1 MPRGGSHGQ
10 STGMKPPLNPGRNQM
25 KPIIPSLI
33 AASAV
38 AKKTRVVGM
47 LVLAVGFLATPML
60 IPSAGNAQD
69 ARVAKS
75 MAALKE
81 KTAKLGAP
89 KIDGKD
95 PVGGKDVPALY
106 FGSTKMNNNFTV
118 VDEVAKED
126 GQGMA
131 ATLFVKG
138 GDEYIRVATN
148 VPKPDGS
155 GRAIGTVLAGPAL
168 ESIKT
173 GKAHYG
179 EVPVLGTP
187 YISGYEP
194 IKDASG
200 AIIGVYFV
208 GYSQDDLKAKVEG
221 QLAYAKTLLG
231 ITDSEAAA
239 WKAYEDV
246 SRANVQSMRAAHQAM
261 MIAEQ
266 SGSAM
271 DRMHAQTGMMQARL
285 DAMKALHPATEA
297 LYKAL
302 TPEQQ
307 KRADVVLSLLGSTGG
322 GLSFER

>member
-1 MPRGGSHGQ
+1 
-10 STGMKPPLNPGRNQM
+10 
-25 KPIIPSLI
+25 
-33 AASAV
+33 
-38 AKKTRVVGM
+38 
-47 LVLAVGFLATPML
+47 
-60 IPSAGNAQD
+60 
-69 ARVAKS
+69 
-75 MAALKE
+75 
-81 KTAKLGAP
+81 LGAP
-89 KIDGKD
+89 KIDGKEA
-95 PVGGKDVPALY
+95 VGGKDAPALY

-148 VPKPDGS
+148 VPKADGS
-155 GRAIGTVLAGPAL
+155 RAIGTVLAGPAL

-173 GKAHYG
+173 GKAYYG
-179 EVPVLGTP
+179 KAPILGTP
-187 YISGYEP
+187 YVTGYEP
-194 IKDASG
+194 IKDTSG

-221 QLAYAKTLLG
+221 QLAYAKTVLG

-246 SRANVQSMRAAHQAM
+246 SRANVQSMRAAQWTM
-261 MIAEQ
+261 MDAERL
-266 SGSAM
+266 GSAI
-271 DRMHAQTGMMQARL
+271 DRMQAQTGMMQARL
-285 DAMKALHPATEA
+285 DAMKALQPVTEA

-307 KRADVVLSLLGSTGG
+307 ERADTVLLLLGSTGG
-322 GLSFER
+322 GVSFEH